1 MENEKLDPRLRLMQ
15 QAPMDGKVVL
25 LRVDH
30 NVVKKGVMKDPF
42 RIDATFGT
50 LYNIA
55 SRGGKP
61 VVLSHIGRPKDKK
74 TGNITCREGES
85 VEPIVQYLR
94 QKLSI
99 DIHVPQFSQDLEKG
113 ILHLDASIQPAI
125 KDLKAGKIGMIYL
138 PNSRW
143 FLGEESKGIER
154 KAFAQELAF
163 LADLYVND
171 AFGSW
176 QAHVSTYDVARLL
189 PAYAGRLL
197 QREIVNL
204 EKVLNPI
211 RPFVGVVAGAKY
223 DTKIGPLKALY
234 EKVDHLILGGLMY
247 NTFISAKYGASI
259 RGVSEEDRALAMELV
274 KIDRKQK
281 KIVEMNF
288 LVESETTEKKAEGQF
303 RTISLAALKNG
314 KAAGYLLDVDPKSYR
329 DEKVSGVIA
338 SAGTFFV
345 NAVMGMM
352 PSFWEGSEA
361 LYRMIAANRSA
372 RKLFAGGDTV
382 QELRNLCPGIYMSGL
397 DDPNTYYFTGGGAVL
412 SAIEQGTPYD
422 MKPIQALFQEI

>member
-15 QAPMDGKVVL
+15 QAPMDGKIVL

-30 NVVKKGVMKDPF
+30 NVVKKGAIKDPY

-55 SRGGKP
+55 SRGGKSI
-61 VVLSHIGRPKDKK
+61 VLSHIGRPKDKK
-74 TGNITCREGES
+74 TGAITCRDGES
-85 VEPIVQYLR
+85 VAPIVQYLQ

-99 DIHVPQFSQDLEKG
+99 DIHVPEFPTDPEKG
-113 ILHLDASIQPAI
+113 ILNLDASMEPAI
-125 KDLKAGKIGMIYL
+125 QDLKAGRFGMIYL

-143 FLGEESKGIER
+143 FQGEESKGVER
-154 KAFAQELAF
+154 ESFAHELASF
-163 LADLYVND
+163 ADLYVND

-176 QAHVSTYDVARLL
+176 RAHASTYDVGRLL
-189 PAYAGRLL
+189 PSYAGSLL
-197 QREIVNL
+197 QREILNL
-204 EKVLNPI
+204 HRVLDPA

-247 NTFISAKYGASI
+247 NTFISAKYGARI
-259 RGVSEEDRALAMELV
+259 KGVSEEDRALAMELV
-274 KIDRKQK
+274 EMDREQNKIL
-281 KIVEMNF
+281 EMNV
-288 LVESETTEKKAEGQF
+288 LVESDNVENKTEGQF
-303 RTISLAALKNG
+303 RTITLDALKDG
-314 KAAGYLLDVDPKSYR
+314 KEAGYLLDVDPESYLE
-329 DEKVSGVIA
+329 EKVSGVIA

-352 PSFWEGSEA
+352 PSFSEGSEA
-361 LYRMIAANRSA
+361 LYRMIANNRSA
-372 RKLFAGGDTV
+372 RKLFAGGDTL
-382 QELRNLCPGIYMSGL
+382 QELRRLCPGIYMSGM

-412 SAIEQGTPYD
+412 SAIEQGTPYH
-422 MKPIQALFQEI
+422 MKPIEALLQER

>member
-15 QAPMDGKVVL
+15 KAPMDGKVVL

-30 NVVKKGVMKDPF
+30 NVVKKGVIKDPF

-61 VVLSHIGRPKDKK
+61 IVLSHIGRPKDKK

-85 VEPIVQYLR
+85 VDPVVQYLK

-99 DIHVPQFSQDLEKG
+99 DIHVPRFPRDPEKG
-113 ILHLDASIQPAI
+113 IEHIDDSIQPAI
-125 KDLKAGKIGMIYL
+125 QDLKAGKIGMIYL

-143 FLGEESKGIER
+143 FLGEESKGVER
-154 KAFAQELAF
+154 EPFARELAL

-176 QAHVSTYDVARLL
+176 RAHASTYDVARLL
-189 PAYAGRLL
+189 PAYAGSLL

-204 EKVLNPI
+204 DRVLNPV

-247 NTFISAKYGASI
+247 NTFISAKYGATI
-259 RGVSEEDRALAMELV
+259 GGVSEEDKTLAMELV
-274 KIDRKQK
+274 EIDGKQNKIL
-281 KIVEMNF
+281 EMDF
-288 LVESETTEKKAEGQF
+288 LVESENTEKKVEGQF
-303 RTISLAALKNG
+303 RTISLDALKNG
-314 KAAGYLLDVDPKSYR
+314 KKAGYLLDVDPASYR
-329 DEKVSGVIA
+329 DEKVSKVIA

-352 PSFWEGSEA
+352 PSFYEGSEA
-361 LYRMIAANRSA
+361 LYRLIAANRSA
-372 RKLFAGGDTV
+372 RKLFAGGDTL
-382 QELRNLCPGIYMSGL
+382 QELRNLCPGIYMSGI

-412 SAIEQGTPYD
+412 SAIEQGTPYH
-422 MKPIQALFQEI
+422 MKPIQALFQET

>member
-15 QAPMDGKVVL
+15 QAPMDGKIVL

-30 NVVKKGVMKDPF
+30 NVVKKGVIKDPY

-74 TGNITCREGES
+74 TGKITCREEES
-85 VEPIVQYLR
+85 AAPVVQYLK

-99 DIHVPQFSQDLEKG
+99 DIHIPQFFPDPEKG
-113 ILHLDASIQPAI
+113 ILSIDASMEPAI

-143 FLGEESKGIER
+143 FQGEESKGVER
-154 KAFAQELAF
+154 ESFARELAS

-176 QAHVSTYDVARLL
+176 RAHASTYDVARLL
-189 PAYAGRLL
+189 PSYAGSLL
-197 QREIVNL
+197 QREILNL
-204 EKVLNPI
+204 NRVLDPA

-247 NTFISAKYGASI
+247 NTFISAKYGAKI
-259 RGVSEEDRALAMELV
+259 NGVSEEDKALAMELV
-274 KIDRKQK
+274 AMDREQNKIL
-281 KIVEMNF
+281 EMNF
-288 LVESETTEKKAEGQF
+288 LVESENIEKKEEGQF
-303 RTISLAALKNG
+303 RTITLDALKSG
-314 KAAGYLLDVDPKSYR
+314 KEAGYLLDVDPKSYR
-329 DEKVSGVIA
+329 DEKISGVIA

-352 PSFWEGSEA
+352 PSFYEGSEA
-361 LYRMIAANRSA
+361 LYRMIAKNSSA
-372 RKLFAGGDTV
+372 RKLFAGGDTL
-382 QELRNLCPGIYMSGL
+382 QELRRLCPGIYMTGI

-412 SAIEQGTPYD
+412 SAIEQGTPYH
-422 MKPIQALFQEI
+422 MKPIEALLQEA

>member
-1 MENEKLDPRLRLMQ
+1 MENESLNPRLRLLQ
-15 QAPMDGKVVL
+15 QVPMDGKVVL

-30 NVVKKGVMKDPF
+30 NVVKKGVIQDPF
-42 RIDATFGT
+42 RIDATLGT

-61 VVLSHIGRPKDKK
+61 VVLSHVGRPKDKK

-85 VEPIVQYLR
+85 VEPIVQYLK

-99 DIHVPQFSQDLEKG
+99 DIHVPRFPQDPEKG
-113 ILHLDASIQPAI
+113 ILHLDDAVQPAVQ
-125 KDLKAGKIGMIYL
+125 DLKAGKTQMIYL

-143 FLGEESKGIER
+143 FLGEESKGPER
-154 KAFAQELAF
+154 EIFAKELASM
-163 LADLYVND
+163 ADLYVND

-176 QAHVSTYDVARLL
+176 RAHASTVDVARFL
-189 PAYAGRLL
+189 PACAGVLL
-197 QREIVNL
+197 QKEIVNL
-204 EKVLNPI
+204 DRVLNPV

-247 NTFISAKYGASI
+247 NTFLSAKYGARI
-259 RGVSEEDRALAMELV
+259 NGVSVEDRALAMELV
-274 KIDRKQK
+274 EMDRKQN
-281 KIVEMNF
+281 KIVEMDY
-288 LVESETTEKKAEGQF
+288 LVESDSMENKVEGQF
-303 RTISLAALKNG
+303 RTIALNALKEG
-314 KAAGYLLDVDPKSYR
+314 KEAGFLLDVDPASYR
-329 DEKVSGVIA
+329 EDQVSGIIA

-352 PSFWEGSEA
+352 PFFHEGSEA
-361 LYRMIAANRSA
+361 LYRLIAANRSA
-372 RKLFAGGDTV
+372 RKLFAGGDTL
-382 QELRNLCPGIYMSGL
+382 QELRNLCPGIYMSGA
-397 DDPNTYYFTGGGAVL
+397 DDSNTYYFTGGGAVL

-422 MKPIQALFQEI
+422 MKPIQALFREE

>member
-30 NVVKKGVMKDPF
+30 NVVKKGEIKDPF

-61 VVLSHIGRPKDKK
+61 IVLTHIGRPKDKK

-85 VEPIVQYLR
+85 VAPVVQYLN
-94 QKLSI
+94 QKLAI
-99 DIHVPQFSQDLEKG
+99 DIHVPRFPQDPEKG
-113 ILHLDASIQPAI
+113 IQHIDDSIQPAL

-143 FLGEESKGIER
+143 FSGEESKGAER
-154 KAFAQELAF
+154 EPFARELAF

-176 QAHVSTYDVARLL
+176 RAHASTYDVARLL
-189 PAYAGRLL
+189 PSYAGALM
-197 QREIVNL
+197 QKEIANL
-204 EKVLNPI
+204 GRVMDPV
-211 RPFVGVVAGAKY
+211 RPFVGIVAGAKY

-234 EKVDHLILGGLMY
+234 ERVDHLILGGLMY
-247 NTFISAKYGASI
+247 NTFISAKYGARI
-259 RGVSEEDRALAMELV
+259 GGVSEEDRKLAMELV
-274 KIDRKQK
+274 ELDRKQD
-281 KIVEMNF
+281 KILEMNF
-288 LVESETTEKKAEGQF
+288 LVESENTEKKVEGQF
-303 RTISLAALKNG
+303 RTVTLDALKNG
-314 KAAGYLLDVDPKSYR
+314 KEAGFLLDVDPASYK

-352 PSFWEGSEA
+352 PSFFEGSEA
-361 LYRMIAANRSA
+361 LYRMIAANRTA
-372 RKLFAGGDTV
+372 RKLFAGGDTL
-382 QELRNLCPGIYMSGL
+382 QELRNLCPGIYMSGM
-397 DDPNTYYFTGGGAVL
+397 DDPTTYYFTGGGAVL
-412 SAIEQGTPYD
+412 SAIEQGTPYH